1 MGKAK
6 ELVRQGWSQWYV
18 RTGVLTPV
26 VLLALS
32 LCAPVPMSVP
42 GPIPKSVLE
51 VRNLQDNINHLGNV
65 QASEAY
71 DRFQSLLSTQDLL
84 TGLMVIVCLS
94 VVLCYIGWTLDAG
107 YKWIRNRWPHA
118 TERVRSALK
127 KLWAGWYVRLATVV
141 GLYALWIFLPSAYLT
156 KCAWDAAQELPD
168 LDKYG
173 LLAYML
179 LVVVMA
185 PTLIVGSLGW
195 MLDLG
200 YHRFRKRYQQSKKQ
214 VET

>member
-6 ELVRQGWSQWYV
+6 ELVRQGWSQWHV
-18 RTGVLTPV
+18 RPGVLTPV

-84 TGLMVIVCLS
+84 TGLMVFVGLRVFC
-94 VVLCYIGWTLDAG
+94 CYIGWTLDGG
-107 YKWIRNRWPHA
+107 YKGIRN
-118 TERVRSALK
+118 
-127 KLWAGWYVRLATVV
+127 
-141 GLYALWIFLPSAYLT
+141 
-156 KCAWDAAQELPD
+156 
-168 LDKYG
+168 
-173 LLAYML
+173 
-179 LVVVMA
+179 
-185 PTLIVGSLGW
+185 
-195 MLDLG
+195 
-200 YHRFRKRYQQSKKQ
+200 
-214 VET
+214 